1 MALFFYEH
9 IETLLLGFDSPRLL
23 PPLCRPFAVPEGF
36 WELFPA
42 FPSTSDL
49 TQRTLVKCPLNP
61 RLRVRL
67 WQCRDE
73 LDVVS
78 AFETLIVR
86 LGKQNTECSP
96 LGKTSQNRVTE
107 ELCFWAISDCHSVI
121 SISHRRTCWGGA
133 RLEIGD
139 NGVPDISLGQVVK
152 GLECQNW

>member
-1 MALFFYEH
+1 M
-9 IETLLLGFDSPRLL
+9 
-23 PPLCRPFAVPEGF
+23 
-36 WELFPA
+36 
-42 FPSTSDL
+42 
-49 TQRTLVKCPLNP
+49 
-61 RLRVRL
+61 
-67 WQCRDE
+67 DE

-86 LGKQNTECSP
+86 LGKQNSICSP

-107 ELCFWAISDCHSVI
+107 DL
-121 SISHRRTCWGGA
+121 GGA